1 MVNRWCLVV
10 TLHPIKLPISKE
22 WPVRKLTLQIS
33 PKKSSLTNPSHH
45 SHTSPKRHL
54 EAATKVQISIR
65 IEPTFVARPDLKGHP
80 IGTVLC
86 FSLAMKNCWCLL
98 LTTLKFGTT
107 KDSWNHPPI
116 FLVEIVGKTVKVSQ
130 QQLENLGDS
139 MHKQTK
145 SAILSIGVHFPQSQ
159 CFYELCKI
167 SQDHYTTKRIHKDLS
182 QPSPKASMLGLA
194 SMWSRNS

>member
-33 PKKSSLTNPSHH
+33 QKKIKPHQPIPPFTYIPKKAPWSGHKGTNIHPHRANLCRPSWFETA
-45 SHTSPKRHL
+45 SHWN
-54 EAATKVQISIR
+54 
-65 IEPTFVARPDLKGHP
+65 G
-80 IGTVLC
+80 VLL
-86 FSLAMKNCWCLL
+86 F
-98 LTTLKFGTT
+98 FGNEET
-107 KDSWNHPPI
+107 KDSWNHLPI
-116 FLVEIVGKTVKVSQ
+116 FLVEIVGKTVKVRQ